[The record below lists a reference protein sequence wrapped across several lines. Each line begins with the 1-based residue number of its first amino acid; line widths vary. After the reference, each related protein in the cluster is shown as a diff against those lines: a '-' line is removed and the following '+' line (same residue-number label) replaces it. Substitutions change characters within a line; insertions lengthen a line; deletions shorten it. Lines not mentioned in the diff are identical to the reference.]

1 MQIAAEK
8 SSSDFF
14 CPKNEINVFLRLLFI
29 TLTILCYTLLIVTPP
44 LFYLLGY
51 YTINIIINQFYL
63 L

>member
-14 CPKNEINVFLRLLFI
+14 CLKNEINVFLQLLFI
-29 TLTILCYTLLIVTPP
+29 TLTILYFILLLVTPI
-44 LFYLLGY
+44 LFYLFGY
-51 YTINIIINQFYL
+51 HTINIFINQFYL